1 MPTTPVAMSH
11 KPYKLG
17 KSIAHAVLIWI
28 VGFVWGMIV
37 FMTPPLK
44 SIPSVP
50 FVSKFPAV
58 SVPLLIVYVFLIYYL
73 AKRYLAHADDRRIE
87 AWKYGITLLLT
98 SAILDTLVIV
108 VAFKGHDYFSY
119 LSIWIAYALLLFI
132 PVRAAAGVPSR
143 S

>member
-1 MPTTPVAMSH
+1 MSYQ
-11 KPYKLG
+11 PYKLG

-73 AKRYLAHADDRRIE
+73 AKRYLAQADDRRIE
-87 AWKYGITLLLT
+87 AWKYGITLLLI
-98 SAILDTLVIV
+98 SVILDTLIIV
-108 VAFKGHDYFSY
+108 LAFKGHDYFSY
-119 LSIWIAYALLLFI
+119 LSIWIAYALLLFV
-132 PVRAAAGVPSR
+132 PVRAAAAVPSR
-143 S
+143 T